1 MWRKT
6 GVDTYSESVVVKKN
20 LFKDLMYSLF
30 RSIDL
35 FCDIRGGEF
44 KKDLLTVEFI
54 DSKTVS
60 NDILRRILS

>member
-30 RSIDL
+30 RGIDL

-60 NDILRRILS
+60 NDILRRI

>member
-1 MWRKT
+1 M
-6 GVDTYSESVVVKKN
+6 VVKKN

-30 RSIDL
+30 RGIDL

-60 NDILRRILS
+60 NDILRRI